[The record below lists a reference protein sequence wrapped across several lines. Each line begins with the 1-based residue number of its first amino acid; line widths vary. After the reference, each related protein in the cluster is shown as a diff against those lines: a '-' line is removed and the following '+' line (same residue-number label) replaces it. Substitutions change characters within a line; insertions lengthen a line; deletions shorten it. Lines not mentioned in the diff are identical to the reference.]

1 VKIFSPAKINIY
13 LEVVGRR
20 PDGYHELRSIM
31 VPLSFGD
38 DILLEQRAAGIDLDA
53 PGCGCADDR
62 NLAYRAARLFIE
74 ETGIK
79 GGVSIRIT
87 KRIPVGA
94 GLGGGSSN
102 ASTVLIALN
111 EMFGAGMGTRE
122 LATMAGKLGA
132 DCPFF
137 IYRRPLLL
145 GSRGDV
151 PLREVNLEDRAYLIV
166 IPALSISTAFIFSK
180 LSLPLTRTG
189 GRIKIENIDDCC
201 IAPENWVENDL
212 ESAACNLYP
221 ELTRIKG
228 ELLSTGALKAGM
240 SGSGSAFFGVY
251 ASQAHLLTAM
261 SRLTRHEGYRYIPTT
276 RLTGDMYG
284 DYRGQG
290 VSGQG

>member
-1 VKIFSPAKINIY
+1 VKVFSPAKINLY

-20 PDGYHELRSIM
+20 PDGYHELRTIM

-38 DILLEQRAAGIDLDA
+38 DVFLECARSGISIDA
-53 PGCGCADDR
+53 RDCGCSEDR
-62 NLAYRAARLFIE
+62 NLAYRAARLFFE
-74 ETGIK
+74 RTGRQ
-79 GGVSIRIT
+79 GGISISIT

-102 ASTVLIALN
+102 AATVLLGLN
-111 EMFGAGMGTRE
+111 RLFKAGMSTEE
-122 LATMAGKLGA
+122 LAAMAGHLGA

-137 IYRRPLLL
+137 VYRRPMLL

-151 PLREVNLEDRAYLIV
+151 PLMEVELQDRSYLIV
-166 IPALSISTAFIFSK
+166 VPPLNVSTALVFSK
-180 LSLPLTRTG
+180 LRLPLMREG
-189 GRIKIENIDDCC
+189 GRIKIENISDSC
-201 IAPENWVENDL
+201 IEPEHWVENDL
-212 ESAACNLYP
+212 ESVACSIYP
-221 ELTRIKG
+221 ELTGIKG
-228 ELLSTGALKAGM
+228 ELLSSGALKAGM
-240 SGSGSAFFGVY
+240 SGSGSAFFGIY

-261 SRLTRHEGYRYIPTT
+261 SRLTRHEGYGYIPTT